1 MLDNPIMYGIWGV
14 FALISVFSASMVI
27 MQRNPVRCVLFFVMT
42 CLSTAV
48 LWLVM
53 QAEFL
58 ALILILVYVGAVMTL
73 FLFVVMM
80 LNIHVEAQR
89 SRLIWGIPLS
99 VLVLAGMVAF
109 LIMVLPQEGWQ
120 AVMGQSDS
128 HIPNVEAIGM
138 VLYTDY
144 LFAFEVAAVLLL
156 VAIVAAIA
164 LVFRE
169 GVHRS
174 KRQNIRHQIMVKPKD
189 RLTIVSMKSEK
200 SVEAS

>member
-14 FALISVFSASMVI
+14 FAVISIFSASMVI

-42 CLSTAV
+42 CLATSV

-99 VLVLAGMVAF
+99 ILVLAGMVAF
-109 LIMVLPQEGWQ
+109 LILALPKEGWQ
-120 AVMGQSDS
+120 TAIGQSNP
-128 HIPNVEAIGM
+128 HISNVEAIGM

-174 KRQNIRHQIMVKPKD
+174 KHQNIRHQIMVRPKD

-200 SVEAS
+200 SVEVS